1 MRVFPEQLVQN
12 LERGLRQN
20 YLLFG
25 NEPLLKQECLDQ
37 IRKHSFQQG
46 FEEKHQ
52 FTLDKQ
58 LDWNLV
64 FDCTQALSLFSS
76 RQIIEL
82 TVPDTG
88 LTAAHTSKIK
98 ELVPMLHDDIL
109 LIFQGPRV
117 NKSQENTQWF
127 KALTQQGL
135 FIPCN
140 TPDNQQLPRFIQQ
153 RCKLLKLKPDAEAV
167 QMLAQWHEG
176 NLLALA
182 QSLDKLSLLYPDGLL
197 TLIRIEEALNRNNHF
212 TPFQLI
218 DALLFGQAKRAQ
230 RILRQLEGESV
241 EVVILLRTIQKEVFL
256 LLSFQQAISQGEA
269 MFTVFDRYKVWQ
281 NRRSLYQ
288 AALQRLSMT
297 QIQALIKSLAQLE
310 VAVKT
315 DFDTNCW
322 PQLSQLSLDICNIH
336 ISVTPPPSH
345 S

>member
-12 LERGLRQN
+12 LERGLRQS

-25 NEPLLKQECLDQ
+25 NEPLLKQESLDA
-37 IRKHSFQQG
+37 IRQAAIKQG

-58 LDWNLV
+58 LDWELI

-76 RQIIEL
+76 RQILEL
-82 TVPDTG
+82 TIPDTG
-88 LTAAHTSKIK
+88 LTTAHTNKIK
-98 ELVPMLHDDIL
+98 ELVPALHDDIL

-117 NKSQENTQWF
+117 NKAQENTQWF
-127 KALTQQGL
+127 KALTQLGL
-135 FIPCN
+135 FVPCN

-153 RCKLLKLKPDAEAV
+153 RCKTLKLKPDAEAV

-182 QSLDKLSLLYPDGLL
+182 QSLDKLALLYPDGLL

-212 TPFQLI
+212 TPFQLV
-218 DALLFGQAKRAQ
+218 DTLLPGQAKRAQ
-230 RILRQLEGESV
+230 RILRQLESEGM
-241 EVVILLRTIQKEVFL
+241 EVVILLRTLQKELFL
-256 LLSFQQAISQGEA
+256 LQNFQQAITQGEA

-288 AALQRLSMT
+288 SALQRLPMP
-297 QIQALIKSLAQLE
+297 QIQQLIRSLALME
-310 VAVKT
+310 VATKT

-322 PQLSQLSLDICNIH
+322 PQLSQLTLDMCNIH
-336 ISVTPPPSH
+336 ISVTPNLSH
-345 S
+345 